1 MRAAGIPARIV
12 AGYQGGK
19 VNPYENYLLVYQYD
33 AHAWAEV
40 WLPEQ
45 GWRRVDPTAAV
56 APHRIELGSEGAL
69 AAEDGFLADSPF
81 SRARLKLDWLRNL
94 QLRVDQLNFLWY
106 RWVLSYDN
114 SRQKQLYRDWFG
126 NLPDWQSIALIL
138 SALALPVALLALW
151 MYWRGGPAPPGA
163 ADRLWIRLSK
173 HFARANLARY
183 HGEGPTHYI
192 RRVKAAYPSVNLELD
207 AFLEAY
213 IAINYREYTRR
224 NMYLSKMKSL
234 LHQIKLSLPLTRVTP
249 AMRGHNPF
257 NRAFQRF
264 KTGQG
269 TKR

>member
-1 MRAAGIPARIV
+1 MAGPFRVSANF
-12 AGYQGGK
+12 AG
-19 VNPYENYLLVYQYD
+19 
-33 AHAWAEV
+33 
-40 WLPEQ
+40 
-45 GWRRVDPTAAV
+45 
-56 APHRIELGSEGAL
+56 S
-69 AAEDGFLADSPF
+69 
-81 SRARLKLDWLRNL
+81 
-94 QLRVDQLNFLWY
+94 
-106 RWVLSYDN
+106 
-114 SRQKQLYRDWFG
+114 
-126 NLPDWQSIALIL
+126 
-138 SALALPVALLALW
+138 
-151 MYWRGGPAPPGA
+151 PAPRPA
-163 ADRLWIRLSK
+163 CADRLWIRLSK

-257 NRAFQRF
+257 NRTFERF
-264 KTGQG
+264 KSGQG